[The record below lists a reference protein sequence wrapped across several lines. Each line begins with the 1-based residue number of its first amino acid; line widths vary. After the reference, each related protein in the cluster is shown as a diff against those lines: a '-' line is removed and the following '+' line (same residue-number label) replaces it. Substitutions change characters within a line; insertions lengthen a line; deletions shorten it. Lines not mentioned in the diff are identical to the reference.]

1 MQFMVENTDIK
12 INHDFPS
19 FKTAYI
25 CTISVLLNIESPN
38 AVLLQ
43 RFVHKHT
50 EMYLSTKNK
59 IVIQLRQFI
68 FL

>member
-12 INHDFPS
+12 INDDFPS

-25 CTISVLLNIESPN
+25 CTISVMLNIESPN

-43 RFVHKHT
+43 MFVHKHT
-50 EMYLSTKNK
+50 Q
-59 IVIQLRQFI
+59 IVSEFKE
-68 FL
+68 